1 MTGTRWLR
9 VRALLDRQFAVVV
22 LALLVVA
29 GTGGYLAFDA
39 YAGSNTTVRTTEV
52 TVWEADGSFTHRAA
66 VVDNESRA
74 GPFEPGATVTNR
86 SVYFQP
92 VMPVLNGTF
101 RYGYA
106 ADAGELTATVRPR
119 LVIRSVGESGE
130 SRVEYWRVTRS
141 LDSREA
147 TLEPGERVQTPFA
160 VNVTDAAATADR
172 VHEQVGDPG
181 RTQVSVNV
189 SVVLSGTAGGQS
201 VDRTLRYTL
210 PLSIEGDVYRV
221 APADET
227 RAFTRTERTTITE
240 SPGPLAAYG
249 GPALLAL
256 SLLGLAGLASARRD
270 DRLAL
275 TDAERAWVAYRDDR
289 ADFDDWVAQIRL
301 PAEARS
307 RPVARADSLA
317 DLANFAIDT
326 DSAVLE
332 SPDGDAYHVLHD
344 GIRYTFTRPS
354 PPSTAES
361 EQAGGD
367 SPTGDADAESAL
379 PDGRDDR
386 STGRTH
392 AAESLGDEGRD

>member
-1 MTGTRWLR
+1 MTSARWLR

-52 TVWEADGSFTHRAA
+52 TLWEADGSFTHRAT

-74 GPFEPGATVTNR
+74 GPFEPGAVVTNR

-101 RYGYA
+101 RYGYV

-130 SRVEYWRVTRS
+130 NRIEYWRLTRS
-141 LDSREA
+141 LETHEA
-147 TLEPGERVQTPFA
+147 TLAPGERGQAPFA

-172 VHEQVGDPG
+172 VHERVGDPG
-181 RTQVSVNV
+181 RTQMSVNV
-189 SVVLSGTAGGQS
+189 SVALSGTAGSQS
-201 VDRTLRYTL
+201 VDRTLRYAL
-210 PLSIEGDVYRV
+210 PLSVEGDVYRV
-221 APADET
+221 ASSGET
-227 RAFTRTERTTITE
+227 RTFTRTERTTVTE

-256 SLLGLAGLASARRD
+256 SLLGLVGLASARRD

-275 TDAERAWVAYRDDR
+275 TDAERAWVTYRDDR

-307 RPVARADSLA
+307 RPVAEADSLA
-317 DLANFAIDT
+317 DLVNFAIDT
-326 DSAVLE
+326 DSAVIE

-354 PPSTAES
+354 PPATAEPDR
-361 EQAGGD
+361 GD
-367 SPTGDADAESAL
+367 SPTVGADAESAL
-379 PDGRDDR
+379 PDGHDDR